1 MREQNGVHVP
11 IGTFH
16 DFGAAVQDSARRI
29 ELESTRT
36 KDLTAGPSSNGPVIR
51 LGSPD

>member
-11 IGTFH
+11 IGTSH
-16 DFGAAVQDSARRI
+16 EFGAAVQDSARRI
-29 ELESTRT
+29 ELESTNA
-36 KDLTAGPSSNGPVIR
+36 KDLAAGPCSNGQIIR